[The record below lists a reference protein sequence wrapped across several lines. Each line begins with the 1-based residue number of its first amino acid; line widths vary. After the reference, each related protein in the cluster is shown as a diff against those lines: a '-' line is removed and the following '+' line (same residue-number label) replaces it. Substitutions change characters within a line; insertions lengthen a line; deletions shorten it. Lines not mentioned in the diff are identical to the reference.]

1 MDKRAEI
8 ISKAFARID
17 EVYPDDDSLNAS
29 AFNMDKFLD
38 DAARW
43 VVMTAPIRA
52 LGEGVDFSAATHTHN
67 DNGSGSVALPRYFLR
82 LISFQME
89 DWPLPLVGG
98 LYQDDARYRQQSN
111 AVLRGTPYRPAVFVC
126 DGGRRLEY
134 YTSAS
139 STIKVARCFAMNHV
153 GDDYPDRLDDV
164 TAWKVAELVLSAMND
179 TNAVQMCQN
188 NIKDLLQLL

>member
-43 VVMTAPIRA
+43 VVMTAPIHA
-52 LGEGVDFSAATHTHN
+52 LGHGVDFSTAAHTHN
-67 DNGSGSVALPRYFLR
+67 NDGSGSVALPKYFQR

-111 AVLRGTPYRPAVFVC
+111 PVLRGTPYRPAVFVC
-126 DGGRRLEY
+126 NGGQRLEY

-139 STIKVARCFAMNHV
+139 RTIKVARCFAMNHV
-153 GDDYPDRLDDV
+153 GDDYPDRLDDI

-179 TNAVQMCQN
+179 INAVQMCQN